1 MKLHFVAEMDDVLKL
16 ALEGA
21 LPKLEDEKPE
31 ALNPK
36 MPPPSTLRP
45 PTEARQ

>member
-1 MKLHFVAEMDDVLKL
+1 MKLHFVGEMDDVLKL

-31 ALNPK
+31 ALTK
-36 MPPPSTLRP
+36 MPPPNTLRP